1 MLGGVSCFFFGG
13 GLEIVWTGVNLV
25 CTFCRIRAA
34 MGAESSVARS
44 CRLEEPPVILPAGL
58 SVYRAVLDEE
68 QPVSVFV
75 YQRGNEEAVNKAAK
89 HLKTLRHPCLLRF
102 LSSTVEV
109 DGIHLVTECVQPLQM
124 VLEDVSADEVC
135 AGIFDI
141 LQALIF
147 LHDRG
152 KLSHNNV
159 CISSVFV
166 SEAGHWKLGGMETMC
181 QFSQAS
187 AEFLSSIK
195 SLRDLSGIAP
205 EEQSAGFQILP
216 DEHGHARDAY
226 SFGMMVEK
234 LLPLLKDVVAEY
246 LLASFKETLKVA
258 LLNQDPM
265 QRPSLQSL
273 LSHEVFRNDFLEVVN
288 FLKSLTLK
296 TEEEKNEFF
305 KFLLDRVQ
313 GLPEDLIASRLVPQL
328 LTPLVFAEPV
338 AIKSFLPYL
347 LRPKKDSPGDE
358 EFSCLLSPNVFRE
371 HVIPI
376 LLKLYSVREE
386 HVRMV
391 LLSHLDTYADI
402 FPLEDLQEII
412 LPQVLLGLRD
422 TSNTLVSGT
431 LCSLA
436 VLVPLL
442 GADVVVGGERA
453 KIFKRATPNFT
464 KSTEITPE
472 GSPVHVSYAHH
483 SSLALNSNSFKLFS
497 KNSELKKQSTHG
509 REKGRKNLI
518 QNEQPAKFQI
528 PAKIVAQYEEPTAI
542 MSMNGIRGNGISG
555 ADSTH
560 NSELTHESLEDW
572 PDWSKSEENE
582 RNVGIQCEPKKTC
595 IIAGNQLEN
604 ITADDEPWDDFEPA
618 PVDHPSTIK
627 PEQIINQHTSDLSIT
642 GSKAQSKGMKL
653 SLALKTHS
661 VMSCENWRNDNWNQQ
676 NLSVKESKRADS
688 IGQMSSRQ
696 KTRVRKTSLN
706 MGLGEE
712 FTINVKKRPER
723 DPELDLFADMMP
735 DIKLSSTGLL
745 VPTPRTGLADS
756 AKTTETAS
764 KCTEKMLTA
773 GDDSHTLALTSKFAA
788 ADIVEM
794 ATEGWEDDL
803 NWEDN
808 SW

>member
-1 MLGGVSCFFFGG
+1 
-13 GLEIVWTGVNLV
+13 
-25 CTFCRIRAA
+25 
-34 MGAESSVARS
+34 MGAESSAARS
-44 CRLEEPPVILPAGL
+44 CRLEEPPVTLPAGL
-58 SVYRAVLDEE
+58 SVYRAVLEEE
-68 QPVSVFV
+68 QPVSVFI

-109 DGIHLVTECVQPLQM
+109 DGIHLVTERVQPLHM
-124 VLEDVSADEVC
+124 ILEDLSADEIC

-166 SEAGHWKLGGMETMC
+166 SEDGHWKLGGMESMC
-181 QFSQAS
+181 QFSQAT
-187 AEFLSSIK
+187 AEFLSSIN
-195 SLRDLSGIAP
+195 SLRDLSSVAP

-216 DEHGHARDAY
+216 EMHGHARDAY

-234 LLPLLKDVVAEY
+234 LLPMLSDVVAEH
-246 LLASFKETLKVA
+246 LLTSFQETLKDS
-258 LLNQDPM
+258 LLNPDPM

-273 LSHEVFRNDFLEVVN
+273 LTHEFFRNEFLEVVN

-313 GLPEDLIASRLVPQL
+313 GLPEGLMASRLVPQL

-338 AIKSFLPYL
+338 AIKSFLPHL
-347 LRPKKDSPGDE
+347 LRPKKDSPSDDE
-358 EFSCLLSPNVFRE
+358 FNCLLSPNVFRE

-391 LLSHLDTYADI
+391 LLSHLDTYADL
-402 FPLEDLQEII
+402 FQLEDLQEIV

-453 KIFKRATPNFT
+453 KIFKRTTPNFR
-464 KSTEITPE
+464 STEITPE
-472 GSPVHVSYAHH
+472 GSPAHVSNNHELH
-483 SSLALNSNSFKLFS
+483 SSLALNNNSFKLFS
-497 KNSELKKQSTHG
+497 KISEPKKKPTFG
-509 REKGRKNLI
+509 KEKGHTNLT
-518 QNEQPAKFQI
+518 QNQLSSRFPILGEA
-528 PAKIVAQYEEPTAI
+528 AQYEAPTSI
-542 MSMNGIRGNGISG
+542 MSMNGIRGNDISG
-555 ADSTH
+555 AGSTQ
-560 NSELTHESLEDW
+560 NSVLIHESAEDW

-582 RNVGIQCEPKKTC
+582 RNIGIKVESTKDCSSS
-595 IIAGNQLEN
+595 GNPSEN
-604 ITADDEPWDDFEPA
+604 IAVKDEPWDDFEP
-618 PVDHPSTIK
+618 VIDNHSSTIK
-627 PEQIINQHTSDLSIT
+627 PEQLNKQQTSNLSIT
-642 GSKAQSKGMKL
+642 GNKAQSKGMKL
-653 SLALKTHS
+653 SLALKTRS
-661 VMSCENWRNDNWNQQ
+661 VTSRENWRNDNWNQQ
-676 NLSVKESKRADS
+676 NLSITESTKADS
-688 IGQMSSRQ
+688 TGQTFSRQ
-696 KTRVRKTSLN
+696 KTTAQRTSLN
-706 MGLGEE
+706 TGLGEE
-712 FTINVKKRPER
+712 FTINVKKPQR
-723 DPELDLFADMMP
+723 DPELDLFADMIP
-735 DIKLSSTGLL
+735 DIKVSSTGLL
-745 VPTPRTGLADS
+745 MPAQRTELNVTAKPT
-756 AKTTETAS
+756 EEAS
-764 KCTEKMLTA
+764 KCTEKILRTEA
-773 GDDSHTLALTSKFAA
+773 NSPTLALASKFA
-788 ADIVEM
+788 ADIVEVE
-794 ATEGWEDDL
+794 TEGWEDDL

>member
-1 MLGGVSCFFFGG
+1 
-13 GLEIVWTGVNLV
+13 
-25 CTFCRIRAA
+25 
-34 MGAESSVARS
+34 MGAESSAARS
-44 CRLEEPPVILPAGL
+44 CRLEEPPVTLPAGL
-58 SVYRAVLDEE
+58 SVYQAVLEEE
-68 QPVSVFV
+68 QLVSVFV

-109 DGIHLVTECVQPLQM
+109 DGIHLITERVQPLHM
-124 VLEDVSADEVC
+124 VLEDVSANEIC

-166 SEAGHWKLGGMETMC
+166 SEDGHWKLGGMESMC
-181 QFSQAS
+181 QFTQAS

-216 DEHGHARDAY
+216 NTHGHARDAF

-234 LLPLLKDVVAEY
+234 LLPLLNDVVAEH
-246 LLASFKETLKVA
+246 LQTSFQETLKVA
-258 LLNQDPM
+258 LLNPDPM
-265 QRPSLQSL
+265 QRPPLQNL
-273 LSHEVFRNDFLEVVN
+273 LSHEFFRNEFLEVVN
-288 FLKSLTLK
+288 FLKGLTLK

-313 GLPEDLIASRLVPQL
+313 GLPEDLMASRLVPQL

-338 AIKSFLPYL
+338 AIKSFLPHL
-347 LRPKKDSPGDE
+347 LRPKKGSPGDD

-391 LLSHLDTYADI
+391 LLSHLDTYADL

-453 KIFKRATPNFT
+453 KIFKRTTPNF

-472 GSPVHVSYAHH
+472 GSPAHVRNSHEHH
-483 SSLALNSNSFKLFS
+483 SPLALNSNSFKLFS
-497 KNSELKKQSTHG
+497 KLSEPKQNPTNG
-509 REKGRKNLI
+509 REKGRTNLT
-518 QNEQPAKFQI
+518 QNQHPVAFRILAK
-528 PAKIVAQYEEPTAI
+528 AQYEAPTSI
-542 MSMNGIRGNGISG
+542 MSLNGIRGNGISG
-555 ADSTH
+555 ADSTQ
-560 NSELTHESLEDW
+560 NTVLTHESTEGW

-582 RNVGIQCEPKKTC
+582 RNAGIQNVPKKDCTR
-595 IIAGNQLEN
+595 AGNQSED
-604 ITADDEPWDDFEPA
+604 ITVDDEPWDDFEPA
-618 PVDHPSTIK
+618 ADDHPSTIK
-627 PEQIINQHTSDLSIT
+627 QEQPIKQQTSGLT
-642 GSKAQSKGMKL
+642 TTESKAQSRGMEL
-653 SLALKTHS
+653 SLAQKTHS
-661 VMSCENWRNDNWNQQ
+661 VTSCGNWRNDNWNQQ
-676 NLSVKESKRADS
+676 NLSITESKKADS
-688 IGQMSSRQ
+688 IGRMSSRQ
-696 KTRVRKTSLN
+696 KTTMQKTPLN

-723 DPELDLFADMMP
+723 DPELDLFADMIP
-735 DIKLSSTGLL
+735 DIKVSSTGLL
-745 VPTPRTGLADS
+745 VPTQRTEPAGI
-756 AKTTETAS
+756 AKATEAAS
-764 KCTEKMLTA
+764 KFTEKMLIA
-773 GDDSHTLALTSKFAA
+773 GNNLQTLALMSKFAA

-794 ATEGWEDDL
+794 ETEGWEDEL

>member
-1 MLGGVSCFFFGG
+1 
-13 GLEIVWTGVNLV
+13 
-25 CTFCRIRAA
+25 
-34 MGAESSVARS
+34 MGAESSAARS
-44 CRLEEPPVILPAGL
+44 CRLEEPPVTLPAGL
-58 SVYRAVLDEE
+58 SVYQAVLEEE
-68 QPVSVFV
+68 QLVSVFV

-109 DGIHLVTECVQPLQM
+109 DGIHLITERVQPLHM
-124 VLEDVSADEVC
+124 VLEDVSANEIC

-166 SEAGHWKLGGMETMC
+166 SEDGHWKLGGMESMC
-181 QFSQAS
+181 QFTQAS

-216 DEHGHARDAY
+216 NTHGHARDAF

-234 LLPLLKDVVAEY
+234 LLPLLNDVVAEH
-246 LLASFKETLKVA
+246 LQTSFQETLKVA
-258 LLNQDPM
+258 LLNPDPM
-265 QRPSLQSL
+265 QRPPLQNL
-273 LSHEVFRNDFLEVVN
+273 LSHEFFSRNEFLEVVN
-288 FLKSLTLK
+288 FLKGLTLK

-313 GLPEDLIASRLVPQL
+313 GLPEDLMASRLVPQL

-338 AIKSFLPYL
+338 AIKSFLPHL
-347 LRPKKDSPGDE
+347 LRPKKGSPGDD

-391 LLSHLDTYADI
+391 LLSHLDTYADL

-453 KIFKRATPNFT
+453 KIFKRTTPNF

-472 GSPVHVSYAHH
+472 
-483 SSLALNSNSFKLFS
+483 
-497 KNSELKKQSTHG
+497 
-509 REKGRKNLI
+509 
-518 QNEQPAKFQI
+518 
-528 PAKIVAQYEEPTAI
+528 AQYEAPTSI
-542 MSMNGIRGNGISG
+542 MSLNGIRGNGISG
-555 ADSTH
+555 ADSTQ
-560 NSELTHESLEDW
+560 NTVLTHESTEGW

-582 RNVGIQCEPKKTC
+582 RNAGIQNVPKKDCTR
-595 IIAGNQLEN
+595 AGNQSED
-604 ITADDEPWDDFEPA
+604 ITVDDEPWDDFEPA
-618 PVDHPSTIK
+618 ADDHPSTIK
-627 PEQIINQHTSDLSIT
+627 QEQPIKQQTSGLT
-642 GSKAQSKGMKL
+642 TTESKAQSRGMEL
-653 SLALKTHS
+653 SLAQKTHS
-661 VMSCENWRNDNWNQQ
+661 VTSCGNWRNDNWNQQ
-676 NLSVKESKRADS
+676 NLSITESKKADS
-688 IGQMSSRQ
+688 IGRMSSRQ
-696 KTRVRKTSLN
+696 KTTMQKTPLN

-723 DPELDLFADMMP
+723 DPELDLFADMIP
-735 DIKLSSTGLL
+735 DIKVSSTGLL
-745 VPTPRTGLADS
+745 VPTQRTEPAGI
-756 AKTTETAS
+756 AKATEAAS
-764 KCTEKMLTA
+764 KFTEKMLIA
-773 GDDSHTLALTSKFAA
+773 GNNLQTLALMSKFAA

-794 ATEGWEDDL
+794 ETEGWEDEL

>member
-1 MLGGVSCFFFGG
+1 
-13 GLEIVWTGVNLV
+13 
-25 CTFCRIRAA
+25 
-34 MGAESSVARS
+34 MGAESSAARS
-44 CRLEEPPVILPAGL
+44 CRLEETSVTLPAGL
-58 SVYRAVLDEE
+58 SVYRAALEE
-68 QPVSVFV
+68 VQPVSVFV
-75 YQRGNEEAVNKAAK
+75 YQRGNEEAVKKAAK

-109 DGIHLVTECVQPLQM
+109 DGIHLVTERVQPLHM
-124 VLEDVSADEVC
+124 VLEDVSADEIC

-152 KLSHNNV
+152 KLSHNNI

-166 SEAGHWKLGGMETMC
+166 SEDGHWKLGGMESMC

-187 AEFLSSIK
+187 AEFLSSIM

-216 DEHGHARDAY
+216 DMHGHARDAY

-234 LLPLLKDVVAEY
+234 LLPLLNDVVAEP
-246 LLASFKETLKVA
+246 LLTSFHETLKVA
-258 LLNQDPM
+258 LLNSDPV
-265 QRPSLQSL
+265 QRSSLQSL
-273 LSHEVFRNDFLEVVN
+273 LSHEFFRNEFLEVVN

-313 GLPEDLIASRLVPQL
+313 ALPEDLMASRLVPQL

-338 AIKSFLPYL
+338 AIKNFLPHL
-347 LRPKKDSPGDE
+347 LRPKNGSPNDD
-358 EFSCLLSPNVFRE
+358 EFSCLLSPNAFRE

-391 LLSHLDTYADI
+391 LLSHLDTYADL
-402 FPLEDLQEII
+402 FQLEDLQEII

-422 TSNTLVSGT
+422 TSNTLVSKT

-453 KIFKRATPNFT
+453 KIFKRTAPNF
-464 KSTEITPE
+464 KSAEITPE
-472 GSPVHVSYAHH
+472 GSPAHVSNSR

-497 KNSELKKQSTHG
+497 KISEPKKNPMDGKEKRRTNLTQNLHPST
-509 REKGRKNLI
+509 
-518 QNEQPAKFQI
+518 FQI
-528 PAKIVAQYEEPTAI
+528 LSKTAPTSI

-555 ADSTH
+555 ADSTQ
-560 NSELTHESLEDW
+560 NTVLTHESAEDW

-582 RNVGIQCEPKKTC
+582 RNTGIQNVPKKDC
-595 IIAGNQLEN
+595 ISTGNLSEN
-604 ITADDEPWDDFEPA
+604 ITVDDEPWDDFEPA
-618 PVDHPSTIK
+618 ADDHPSTIK
-627 PEQIINQHTSDLSIT
+627 QEQPIKQKASVLSST
-642 GSKAQSKGMKL
+642 GSKAQSKAMNL

-661 VMSCENWRNDNWNQQ
+661 VTSCENWRNDDWNHQ
-676 NLSVKESKRADS
+676 NLSVTESKRADS
-688 IGQMSSRQ
+688 IGQTSFRQ
-696 KTRVRKTSLN
+696 KTVQKKSLN
-706 MGLGEE
+706 FGLGEE
-712 FTINVKKRPER
+712 FTISVKKRPER
-723 DPELDLFADMMP
+723 DPELDLFADMIP
-735 DIKLSSTGLL
+735 DIKVSSTSLL
-745 VPTPRTGLADS
+745 VPTQRTQSADI
-756 AKTTETAS
+756 AKATEAAS
-764 KCTEKMLTA
+764 KCTEKMP
-773 GDDSHTLALTSKFAA
+773 GDNSQTLALTSKFAA

-794 ATEGWEDDL
+794 ETEGWGEDL

>member
-1 MLGGVSCFFFGG
+1 
-13 GLEIVWTGVNLV
+13 
-25 CTFCRIRAA
+25 
-34 MGAESSVARS
+34 MGAESSAARS
-44 CRLEEPPVILPAGL
+44 CQLEEPPVTLPAGL
-58 SVYRAVLDEE
+58 SVYRAALDEE
-68 QPVSVFV
+68 QLVSVFV
-75 YQRGNEEAVNKAAK
+75 YPRGNEEAVNKAAK

-102 LSSTVEV
+102 FSSTVEV
-109 DGIHLVTECVQPLQM
+109 DGIHLVTERVQPLQM
-124 VLEDVSADEVC
+124 VLEDVSADEIC

-141 LQALIF
+141 LQALVF

-152 KLSHNNV
+152 KLSHNNT

-166 SEAGHWKLGGMETMC
+166 SEDGHWKLGGMETMC

-187 AEFLSSIK
+187 PEFLSSIK

-205 EEQSAGFQILP
+205 EEQSAGFQILL
-216 DEHGHARDAY
+216 DIHGHARDAY

-234 LLPLLKDVVAEY
+234 LLPLLNDVVAEP
-246 LLASFKETLKVA
+246 LLSSFQETLKTA
-258 LLNQDPM
+258 LLNPDPM
-265 QRPSLQSL
+265 KRPSLQSL
-273 LSHEVFRNDFLEVVN
+273 LSHEFFRNEFLEVVN

-313 GLPEDLIASRLVPQL
+313 ALPEDLMASRLVPQL

-338 AIKSFLPYL
+338 AIKSFLPHL
-347 LRPKKDSPGDE
+347 LRPKKDTPGD

-391 LLSHLDTYADI
+391 LLSHLDTYADL
-402 FPLEDLQEII
+402 FLLEDLQEII

-422 TSNTLVSGT
+422 TSNTLVSET

-442 GADVVVGGERA
+442 GAEVVVGGERA

-472 GSPVHVSYAHH
+472 GSPAHVSNSHVFRN
-483 SSLALNSNSFKLFS
+483 SLALNNNSFKLFS
-497 KNSELKKQSTHG
+497 KNSESEKKPPNG
-509 REKGRKNLI
+509 REKVRTNLT
-518 QNEQPAKFQI
+518 QNQQPARFQI
-528 PAKIVAQYEEPTAI
+528 LAKTVSDYEEPTPI

-555 ADSTH
+555 AGSTH
-560 NSELTHESLEDW
+560 NSVLIHESAEDW
-572 PDWSKSEENE
+572 PDWSKSEEKE
-582 RNVGIQCEPKKTC
+582 RNVGVQLEPKKDC
-595 IIAGNQLEN
+595 SIAGDQSEN
-604 ITADDEPWDDFEPA
+604 ITVDDEPWDDFESA
-618 PVDHPSTIK
+618 ADDHPKAIK
-627 PEQIINQHTSDLSIT
+627 PEKTNKLQTSDLSIS
-642 GSKAQSKGMKL
+642 GNKAQSKGMKL

-661 VMSCENWRNDNWNQQ
+661 VSSSENWRNDNWNQQ
-676 NLSVKESKRADS
+676 NVSVKESERADL
-688 IGQMSSRQ
+688 IAQTPSRQ
-696 KTRVRKTSLN
+696 KSMVKKTFLN
-706 MGLGEE
+706 KGLGEE
-712 FTINVKKRPER
+712 FTIKVKKRLER

-745 VPTPRTGLADS
+745 VPTQRTELTDS
-756 AKTTETAS
+756 AKATEAVS
-764 KCTEKMLTA
+764 KQTEKTLT
-773 GDDSHTLALTSKFAA
+773 DYSQTLALTSKFAA

-794 ATEGWEDDL
+794 ETEGWEDDL

>member
-1 MLGGVSCFFFGG
+1 
-13 GLEIVWTGVNLV
+13 
-25 CTFCRIRAA
+25 
-34 MGAESSVARS
+34 MGAESSAARS
-44 CRLEEPPVILPAGL
+44 CRLEEPPVTLPAGL
-58 SVYRAVLDEE
+58 SVYQAVLEEE
-68 QPVSVFV
+68 QLVSVFV

-109 DGIHLVTECVQPLQM
+109 DGIHLVTERVQPLHM
-124 VLEDVSADEVC
+124 VLEDVSADEIC
-135 AGIFDI
+135 AGIFDV

-152 KLSHNNV
+152 KLSHNNI

-166 SEAGHWKLGGMETMC
+166 SEDGHWKLGGMEFMC
-181 QFSQAS
+181 QFTQAS

-216 DEHGHARDAY
+216 NTHGHARDAY

-234 LLPLLKDVVAEY
+234 LLPLLNDVVAEH
-246 LLASFKETLKVA
+246 LLTSFQETLKVA
-258 LLNQDPM
+258 LLNPDPM
-265 QRPSLQSL
+265 QRPPLQSL
-273 LSHEVFRNDFLEVVN
+273 LSHEFFSRNEFLEVVN

-313 GLPEDLIASRLVPQL
+313 GLPEDLMASRLVPQL

-338 AIKSFLPYL
+338 AIKSFLPHL
-347 LRPKKDSPGDE
+347 LRPKKGSPGDD

-391 LLSHLDTYADI
+391 LLSHLDTYADL

-453 KIFKRATPNFT
+453 KIFKRTTPNF

-472 GSPVHVSYAHH
+472 
-483 SSLALNSNSFKLFS
+483 
-497 KNSELKKQSTHG
+497 
-509 REKGRKNLI
+509 
-518 QNEQPAKFQI
+518 
-528 PAKIVAQYEEPTAI
+528 AQHEAPTSI
-542 MSMNGIRGNGISG
+542 MSLNGIRGNGISG
-555 ADSTH
+555 ANSTQ
-560 NSELTHESLEDW
+560 NAVLTHESAEDW

-582 RNVGIQCEPKKTC
+582 RNAGIQNVSKKDC
-595 IIAGNQLEN
+595 IRAGNQSED
-604 ITADDEPWDDFEPA
+604 ITVDDEPWDDFEPA
-618 PVDHPSTIK
+618 ADDHPSTIK
-627 PEQIINQHTSDLSIT
+627 QEQPIKQQTSGLST
-642 GSKAQSKGMKL
+642 TESKAQPRGMKL
-653 SLALKTHS
+653 SLAQKTHS
-661 VMSCENWRNDNWNQQ
+661 VISCENWRNDNWNQQ
-676 NLSVKESKRADS
+676 NLSITESERADS
-688 IGQMSSRQ
+688 FARMSSRQ
-696 KTRVRKTSLN
+696 KTTVQKTPLN

-723 DPELDLFADMMP
+723 DPELDLFADMIP
-735 DIKLSSTGLL
+735 DIKVSSTGLL
-745 VPTPRTGLADS
+745 VPTQRTEPAGI
-756 AKTTETAS
+756 AKAS
-764 KCTEKMLTA
+764 KCTEKMLIA
-773 GDDSHTLALTSKFAA
+773 GSNLQTLALMSKFAA

-794 ATEGWEDDL
+794 ETEGWEDEL

>member
-1 MLGGVSCFFFGG
+1 
-13 GLEIVWTGVNLV
+13 
-25 CTFCRIRAA
+25 
-34 MGAESSVARS
+34 MGAESSTARS
-44 CRLEEPPVILPAGL
+44 CRLEEPPVTLPAGL
-58 SVYRAVLDEE
+58 SVYRAVLEEE

-102 LSSTVEV
+102 LSSTVEI
-109 DGIHLVTECVQPLQM
+109 DGIHLVTERVQPLHM
-124 VLEDVSADEVC
+124 ILEDVSADEIC
-135 AGIFDI
+135 AGIFDL

-152 KLSHNNV
+152 KLSHNNI

-166 SEAGHWKLGGMETMC
+166 SEDGHWKLGGMESMC

-187 AEFLSSIK
+187 AEFLSSIM

-216 DEHGHARDAY
+216 SSHGHARDAY
-226 SFGMMVEK
+226 SFGIMVEK
-234 LLPLLKDVVAEY
+234 LLPLLNDVVAEH
-246 LLASFKETLKVA
+246 LLTSFQETLKVT
-258 LLNQDPM
+258 LLNSDPM

-273 LSHEVFRNDFLEVVN
+273 LSHEFFRNEFLEVVN

-313 GLPEDLIASRLVPQL
+313 GLPEDLMASRLVPQL

-338 AIKSFLPYL
+338 AIKSFLPHL
-347 LRPKKDSPGDE
+347 LRPKKGSPGDDA
-358 EFSCLLSPNVFRE
+358 FSCLLSPNVFRE

-391 LLSHLDTYADI
+391 LLSHLDTYADL

-422 TSNTLVSGT
+422 TSNTLVSET

-442 GADVVVGGERA
+442 GANVVVGGERA
-453 KIFKRATPNFT
+453 KIFKRTTPNF
-464 KSTEITPE
+464 KSAEITPE
-472 GSPVHVSYAHH
+472 GSPAHVSNSH

-497 KNSELKKQSTHG
+497 KISGPKKNPIDG
-509 REKGRKNLI
+509 KEKRPTNLT
-518 QNEQPAKFQI
+518 QNLHPATFQI
-528 PAKIVAQYEEPTAI
+528 LSKTAQYEAPTSI
-542 MSMNGIRGNGISG
+542 MSMNGIRGNSISG
-555 ADSTH
+555 ADSTQ
-560 NSELTHESLEDW
+560 NTVVTHEPAEDW

-582 RNVGIQCEPKKTC
+582 RNAEVQNVPKKDC
-595 IIAGNQLEN
+595 ISPGNLSEN
-604 ITADDEPWDDFEPA
+604 ITVDDEPWDDFEPA
-618 PVDHPSTIK
+618 ADDHPNTKQKLPITQQISVLST
-627 PEQIINQHTSDLSIT
+627 T

-661 VMSCENWRNDNWNQQ
+661 VTSCENWRNDNWNQQ
-676 NLSVKESKRADS
+676 NLSVTESKTADS
-688 IGQMSSRQ
+688 IGKMSFRQ
-696 KTRVRKTSLN
+696 KTSVQKKSLN
-706 MGLGEE
+706 LGLGEE
-712 FTINVKKRPER
+712 FTISVKKRPER
-723 DPELDLFADMMP
+723 DPELDLFADMIP
-735 DIKLSSTGLL
+735 DIKVASTGLL
-745 VPTPRTGLADS
+745 VSTHRTEPADI
-756 AKTTETAS
+756 AKATEVAS
-764 KCTEKMLTA
+764 KCTEKMLTI
-773 GDDSHTLALTSKFAA
+773 GDNSQTLALASKFAA

-794 ATEGWEDDL
+794 ETEGWENDL